1 MIGSAI
7 MAQFLALTPKQKMDR
22 LLASIDSMQRAM
34 SEGKIVTDENDN
46 ETDRITVT
54 HSTLMF
60 GLEDLRT
67 FTRLA
72 FLPAAQADEMVDAAE
87 ADEERDE
94 ERLDFYRNI
103 GL

>member
-1 MIGSAI
+1 MLGSAY
-7 MAQFLALTPKQKMDR
+7 MAQFLALPPKKKMER
-22 LLASIDSMQRAM
+22 LLATIDSMQRAM
-34 SEGKIVTDENDN
+34 SEGKVVNDENDN
-46 ETDRITVT
+46 ETDRIVVT

-72 FLPAAQADEMVDAAE
+72 FLPESEADKEVDAAE

>member
-1 MIGSAI
+1 MIGSA
-7 MAQFLALTPKQKMDR
+7 MMGQFLALTPEQKMTR
-22 LLASIDSMQRAM
+22 LLTTIDSMQAAM
-34 SEGKIVTDENDN
+34 SRGTVVTDENDN

-87 ADEERDE
+87 ADEDRDA
-94 ERLDFYRNI
+94 ERLDFYGSI
-103 GL
+103 GM